1 MMKMIRLRS
10 SPAFTMARWT
20 TATIIL
26 FLILS
31 IASIIPIAAENND
44 DTTSTSAAAD
54 VDEPKLI
61 STIEINL
68 PVQPKRHRRKSTS
81 SSSSGGG
88 GDDDDNE
95 NCQDWAEQGECTANP
110 GYMLE
115 HCAASCAAVDN
126 NGDDMDNN
134 DDDEEEEEEEE
145 IVIPKGN
152 AYIYDGEDAAVG
164 AFRFAEQYSRYYTNG
179 MIPIPTVLH
188 VAHDLLDSITTNIS
202 SDEEYTPPQ
211 SITHCGG
218 GEGNKKSRPC
228 SAGKLWKRAEDMR
241 KADVH
246 DEAGAD
252 LIRALLKSGIEVD
265 FKEKC
270 ERSLQWALGSV
281 RKQRERE
288 RRQALEDAKLEER
301 RQLEKLAMEE
311 AEIRRLEYES
321 NFEKF
326 TLGMKEQLSNGSLGE
341 TVTSSA
347 TVGADGSVDTA
358 ADGATKELIE
368 SVVKSFVEGAAES
381 ETIQLLKKMSPSDKT
396 VDILL
401 IEARCHE
408 SLGNHQQALS
418 AAGKLIAKA
427 ANHDPW
433 LNDSPR
439 MLAATL
445 GANAAMQLGLSDNAL
460 SFYQAVLKF
469 DPEQE
474 RARKQYRGLKKVVKM
489 LNKAEEQI
497 QQGYN
502 KKASEHVDDCLSAM
516 RGLDVDSPL
525 FRSKIQLKQ
534 CTILSGMGKYEEAL
548 DNCDTAVEL
557 REQHGAIVSAESRK
571 EAHLVRAEALLLD
584 MDYDEAV
591 SDFRIAFDLVPEDD
605 ETGEKRELHH
615 KLQQAMHQQK
625 RWNGGEKDYHYNEN
639 TGYPDGRPPERDH
652 AKILQLPIDLENRTK
667 EIKCAWLKKQF
678 KALVRQYHPDKYKG
692 NKKRA
697 ARKFKEV
704 KEAKEIISS
713 AWDC

>member
-1 MMKMIRLRS
+1 
-10 SPAFTMARWT
+10 
-20 TATIIL
+20 
-26 FLILS
+26 
-31 IASIIPIAAENND
+31 
-44 DTTSTSAAAD
+44 
-54 VDEPKLI
+54 
-61 STIEINL
+61 
-68 PVQPKRHRRKSTS
+68 
-81 SSSSGGG
+81 
-88 GDDDDNE
+88 
-95 NCQDWAEQGECTANP
+95 
-110 GYMLE
+110 MLE
-115 HCAASCAAVDN
+115 NCAASCA
-126 NGDDMDNN
+126 DDGATTD
-134 DDDEEEEEEEE
+134 DDDEEEVEEEQ
-145 IVIPKGN
+145 IIPKGS
-152 AYIYDGEDAAVG
+152 AHIYEGEDAAMG
-164 AFRFAEQYSRYYTNG
+164 AFRFAEQYSRHYTND
-179 MIPIPTVLH
+179 MIPIPTVLS
-188 VAHDLLDSITTNIS
+188 VARELQEATNNS
-202 SDEEYTPPQ
+202 GYTPPND
-211 SITHCGG
+211 ITHCGG
-218 GEGNKKSRPC
+218 GDAKKKSRPC

-288 RRQALEDAKLEER
+288 RRAALEEAKLEQRRELER
-301 RQLEKLAMEE
+301 LAMGE
-311 AEIRRLEYES
+311 AEERRLEYEA

-326 TLGMKEQLSNGSLGE
+326 GEEMKEKLMRGSL
-341 TVTSSA
+341 VADVAASASA
-347 TVGADGSVDTA
+347 TVGADGTVETTEEEEDN
-358 ADGATKELIE
+358 GAKKELI
-368 SVVKSFVEGAAES
+368 SIVVESFVEGAEAS
-381 ETIQLLKKMSPSDKT
+381 VTLRLLKKMSPSDKT

-408 SLGNHQQALS
+408 TLGNHQQALS
-418 AAGKLIAKA
+418 AAGKLISKA

-460 SFYQAVLKF
+460 SFYQTVLKF

-474 RARKQYRGLKKVVKM
+474 RARKQYRGLKKVVKQ

-502 KKASEHVDDCLSAM
+502 KQASEHVDDCLSAM

-548 DNCDTAVEL
+548 NNCDTAVEL
-557 REQHGAIVSAESRK
+557 REQHGAVVSAESRK

-591 SDFRIAFDLVPEDD
+591 SDFRVAFDLVPEDD
-605 ETGEKRELHH
+605 ETGEKRELHQ
-615 KLQQAMHQQK
+615 KLQEAMHQQK
-625 RWNGGEKDYHYNEN
+625 LWNGGEKDYRYNEN

-652 AKILQLPIDLENRTK
+652 AKILQLPIDLEQRSK

-678 KALVRQYHPDKYKG
+678 KVLVRQYHPDKYKG

>member
-1 MMKMIRLRS
+1 M
-10 SPAFTMARWT
+10 
-20 TATIIL
+20 
-26 FLILS
+26 
-31 IASIIPIAAENND
+31 
-44 DTTSTSAAAD
+44 
-54 VDEPKLI
+54 
-61 STIEINL
+61 
-68 PVQPKRHRRKSTS
+68 
-81 SSSSGGG
+81 
-88 GDDDDNE
+88 
-95 NCQDWAEQGECTANP
+95 
-110 GYMLE
+110 
-115 HCAASCAAVDN
+115 
-126 NGDDMDNN
+126 
-134 DDDEEEEEEEE
+134 
-145 IVIPKGN
+145 
-152 AYIYDGEDAAVG
+152 G
-164 AFRFAEQYSRYYTNG
+164 AFRFAEEYSRHYNND
-179 MIPIPTVLH
+179 MVPISTVLN
-188 VAHDLLDSITTNIS
+188 VARELQEALSTTNNS
-202 SDEEYTPPQ
+202 EYTPPTE
-211 SITHCGG
+211 ITHCGTGG
-218 GEGNKKSRPC
+218 GEGNTKKSRPC

-241 KADVH
+241 KADVY

-252 LIRALLKSGIEVD
+252 LIRALFKSGIEVD

-288 RRQALEDAKLEER
+288 RRVALEEAKLEQRREVER
-301 RQLEKLAMEE
+301 MAMKE
-311 AEIRRLEYES
+311 AEERRLEYER

-326 TLGMKEQLSNGSLGE
+326 GGEMKEKLLSGSLVADTTTAAASE
-341 TVTSSA
+341 A
-347 TVGADGSVDTA
+347 TVGADGTVETDEGDNRA
-358 ADGATKELIE
+358 INKELIE
-368 SVVKSFVEGAAES
+368 SVVKSFVEGAEVS

-408 SLGNHQQALS
+408 TLGNHQQALS
-418 AAGKLIAKA
+418 AAGKLISKA

-460 SFYQAVLKF
+460 SFYQTVLKF

-474 RARKQYRGLKKVVKM
+474 RARKQYRGLKKVVKQ

-548 DNCDTAVEL
+548 NNCDIAVEL
-557 REQHGAIVSAESRK
+557 REQHGAVVSAESRK

-605 ETGEKRELHH
+605 ETGEKRELHQ

-625 RWNGGEKDYHYNEN
+625 LWNGGEKDYRYNEN

-652 AKILQLPIDLENRTK
+652 AKILQLPIDLEQRSK

>member
-10 SPAFTMARWT
+10 SPAFTMAW
-20 TATIIL
+20 ATIIL

-31 IASIIPIAAENND
+31 IASIIPIATANNND
-44 DTTSTSAAAD
+44 DTTSSTAAAGD
-54 VDEPKLI
+54 VEEPKLI
-61 STIEINL
+61 TTIEINL
-68 PVQPKRHRRKSTS
+68 PVQPKRRRRKSTS
-81 SSSSGGG
+81 SSSSGSGG
-88 GDDDDNE
+88 DDDDDNE

-134 DDDEEEEEEEE
+134 DDDEEEKEEEE

-188 VAHDLLDSITTNIS
+188 VVHDLLDSITTNIG
-202 SDEEYTPPQ
+202 SDEYIPPQ

-326 TLGMKEQLSNGSLGE
+326 TLGMKEQLLNGSLGE

-368 SVVKSFVEGAAES
+368 NVVKSFVDGAAES

-460 SFYQAVLKF
+460 SFYQTVLKF

>member
-1 MMKMIRLRS
+1 
-10 SPAFTMARWT
+10 
-20 TATIIL
+20 
-26 FLILS
+26 
-31 IASIIPIAAENND
+31 
-44 DTTSTSAAAD
+44 
-54 VDEPKLI
+54 
-61 STIEINL
+61 
-68 PVQPKRHRRKSTS
+68 
-81 SSSSGGG
+81 
-88 GDDDDNE
+88 
-95 NCQDWAEQGECTANP
+95 
-110 GYMLE
+110 MLE
-115 HCAASCAAVDN
+115 HCAASCDEDN
-126 NGDDMDNN
+126 NNIEDEEGS
-134 DDDEEEEEEEE
+134 EEEEQ
-145 IVIPKGN
+145 IIPKGT
-152 AYIYDGEDAAVG
+152 AYIYNGEDAAVG
-164 AFRFAEQYSRYYTNG
+164 AFRFAEEYSRHYMND
-179 MIPIPTVLH
+179 MVPISTVLT
-188 VAHDLLDSITTNIS
+188 VAHDLQDALSTKNT
-202 SDEEYTPPQ
+202 EYIPPQ
-211 SITHCGG
+211 EITHCGSG
-218 GEGNKKSRPC
+218 GEGKKSRPC

-241 KADVH
+241 KADVY

-252 LIRALLKSGIEVD
+252 LIRALFKSGIEVD

-288 RRQALEDAKLEER
+288 QRVALEEAKLEER
-301 RQLEKLAMEE
+301 REMERMAMEE
-311 AEIRRLEYES
+311 AEERRKEYEA

-326 TLGMKEQLSNGSLGE
+326 GQEMKEKLMNGSLIVD
-341 TVTSSA
+341 TTAASATASA
-347 TVGADGSVDTA
+347 TVGADGTVETDEVEDNNNHHA
-358 ADGATKELIE
+358 MNEELME
-368 SVVKSFVEGAAES
+368 SVVKSFVEGAQVS

-396 VDILL
+396 VEILL

-408 SLGNHQQALS
+408 TLGNHKQALS
-418 AAGKLIAKA
+418 AAGKLISKA

-460 SFYQAVLKF
+460 SFYQTVLKF

-474 RARKQYRGLKKVVKM
+474 RARKQYRGLKKVVKQ

-548 DNCDTAVEL
+548 NNCDIAVEL
-557 REQHGAIVSAESRK
+557 REQHGAVVSAESRK

-605 ETGEKRELHH
+605 ETGEKRELHQ

-625 RWNGGEKDYHYNEN
+625 LWNGGEKDYRYNEN

-652 AKILQLPIDLENRTK
+652 AKILQLPIDLEQRSK

-678 KALVRQYHPDKYKG
+678 KALVRQCHPDKYKG

-704 KEAKEIISS
+704 KEAKEIISN

>member
-1 MMKMIRLRS
+1 MQTRKMIRLHPPAVKLLRS
-10 SPAFTMARWT
+10 AVLLVSIAAFLICFIPSVVANEES
-20 TATIIL
+20 TATTSPDEQPT
-26 FLILS
+26 LI
-31 IASIIPIAAENND
+31 
-44 DTTSTSAAAD
+44 TS
-54 VDEPKLI
+54 
-61 STIEINL
+61 IEIAL
-68 PVQPKRHRRKSTS
+68 PFQPQRKKRKQQS
-81 SSSSGGG
+81 SS
-88 GDDDDNE
+88 DNKVDLNE
-95 NCQDWAEQGECTANP
+95 NCRGWAEQGECDSNP
-110 GYMLE
+110 NYMLE
-115 HCAASCAAVDN
+115 HCAASCDEDIDEEE
-126 NGDDMDNN
+126 GS
-134 DDDEEEEEEEE
+134 EEEEEQ
-145 IVIPKGN
+145 IIPKGT
-152 AYIYDGEDAAVG
+152 AYIYNGEDAAVG
-164 AFRFAEQYSRYYTNG
+164 AFRFAEEYSRYYMNDMVPISTVVSVARDLQESLLSSKNSEY
-179 MIPIPTVLH
+179 IPPK
-188 VAHDLLDSITTNIS
+188 
-202 SDEEYTPPQ
+202 E
-211 SITHCGG
+211 ITHCGSG
-218 GEGNKKSRPC
+218 SGEGKKSRPC

-241 KADVH
+241 KADVY

-252 LIRALLKSGIEVD
+252 LIRALFKSGIEVD

-288 RRQALEDAKLEER
+288 QRVAAEEAKLEER
-301 RQLEKLAMEE
+301 REMERMAMEE
-311 AEIRRLEYES
+311 AEERRKEYEA

-326 TLGMKEQLSNGSLGE
+326 GRDMKEKLVNGSLIVDTAAAAGAGGA
-341 TVTSSA
+341 SA
-347 TVGADGSVDTA
+347 TVGADGTVETNEVETDNNNHDA
-358 ADGATKELIE
+358 VNKELME
-368 SVVKSFVEGAAES
+368 SVVKSFVEGTQVS

-408 SLGNHQQALS
+408 TLGNHKQALS
-418 AAGKLIAKA
+418 AAGKLISKA

-460 SFYQAVLKF
+460 SFYQTVLKF

-474 RARKQYRGLKKVVKM
+474 RARKQYRGLKKVVKQ

-548 DNCDTAVEL
+548 NNCDIAVEL
-557 REQHGAIVSAESRK
+557 REQHGAVVSAESRK

-605 ETGEKRELHH
+605 ETGEKRELHQ

-625 RWNGGEKDYHYNEN
+625 LWNGGEKDYRYNEN

-652 AKILQLPIDLENRTK
+652 AKILQLPIDLEQRSK

-678 KALVRQYHPDKYKG
+678 KALVRQHHPDKAKG

-704 KEAKEIISS
+704 KEAKEIISN

>member
-1 MMKMIRLRS
+1 
-10 SPAFTMARWT
+10 
-20 TATIIL
+20 
-26 FLILS
+26 
-31 IASIIPIAAENND
+31 
-44 DTTSTSAAAD
+44 
-54 VDEPKLI
+54 
-61 STIEINL
+61 
-68 PVQPKRHRRKSTS
+68 
-81 SSSSGGG
+81 
-88 GDDDDNE
+88 
-95 NCQDWAEQGECTANP
+95 
-110 GYMLE
+110 MLE

-134 DDDEEEEEEEE
+134 DDEEEEEEEEEE

-188 VAHDLLDSITTNIS
+188 VAHDLLDSITTNID
-202 SDEEYTPPQ
+202 SDEYIPPQ

-326 TLGMKEQLSNGSLGE
+326 TLGMKEQLLNGSLGE
-341 TVTSSA
+341 TVASSA
-347 TVGADGSVDTA
+347 TVGADGSVETA
-358 ADGATKELIE
+358 TEDNNGAIKELIE
-368 SVVKSFVEGAAES
+368 NVVKSFVDGAAES
-381 ETIQLLKKMSPSDKT
+381 EIIQLLKKMSPSDKT

-460 SFYQAVLKF
+460 SFYQTVLKF

-502 KKASEHVDDCLSAM
+502 KKASEHVEDCLSAM